1 MAGNRTTGP
10 LVSGLAALLLAAPAA
25 RAADIPGDK
34 STKATITP
42 GPARFEGVL
51 DKAGDSDWYRIT
63 LKAGRNYA
71 FESASFCDTKVALR
85 NAAGKVLKT
94 SGFANDNGDDGFE
107 FRSATTKDY
116 FVEYFDAAPDVC
128 LEYAGP
134 YPHGYSGNVAME
146 VRGDT
151 TTRGTIAPGQTI
163 VSLLNWG
170 YDQDFFRTQLRAGR
184 SYTVTLGGANGEARP
199 GGSRAWV
206 VDPKGKVIAP
216 GSPSYDPPAGFK
228 VPKNGTY
235 YVVVAGDDYDNGP
248 YTVGLTTP

>member
-85 NAAGKVLKT
+85 NTAGKVLKT
-94 SGFANDNGDDGFE
+94 SGLANDNGDDGFE

-163 VSLLNWG
+163 
-170 YDQDFFRTQLRAGR
+170 
-184 SYTVTLGGANGEARP
+184 GAC
-199 GGSRAWV
+199 
-206 VDPKGKVIAP
+206 
-216 GSPSYDPPAGFK
+216 
-228 VPKNGTY
+228 
-235 YVVVAGDDYDNGP
+235 
-248 YTVGLTTP
+248 

>member
-42 GPARFEGVL
+42 GPARFDGVL

-71 FESASFCDTKVALR
+71 FESASFCDTRVVLR

-94 SGFANDNGDDGFE
+94 SGLASDNGDDGFE
-107 FRSATTKDY
+107 FRSATTKGY
-116 FVEYFDAAPDVC
+116 FVEYLDANPAVC
-128 LEYAGP
+128 LEYGGP

-163 VSLLNWG
+163 KSLLNWNT
-170 YDQDFFRTQLRAGR
+170 DQDYFRAQL
-184 SYTVTLGGANGEARP
+184 YTGKRYTLTLGGPSGTTV
-199 GGSRAWV
+199 WV
-206 VDPKGKVIAP
+206 VDQKGEVVAGVP
-216 GSPSYDPPAGFK
+216 YNGPPPAGFR
-228 VPKNGTY
+228 VPKSGTY
-235 YVVVAGDDYDNGP
+235 YVVVAGGDYGNGP
-248 YTVGLTTP
+248 YSVGLRTP

>member
-10 LVSGLAALLLAAPAA
+10 LAGGLAALLLAAPAA

-51 DKAGDSDWYRIT
+51 ERQGDSDWYRIT

-71 FESASFCDTKVALR
+71 FESASFCDTRVVLR

-94 SGFANDNGDDGFE
+94 SGLASDNGDDGFE
-107 FRSATTKDY
+107 FRSATTKGY
-116 FVEYFDAAPDVC
+116 FVEYLDANPAVC
-128 LEYAGP
+128 LEYGGP

-163 VSLLNWG
+163 NSLLNWG
-170 YDQDFFRTQLRAGR
+170 YDQDFFRAQLEGNK
-184 SYTVTLGGANGEARP
+184 SYTVTLGGPTGIM
-199 GGSRAWV
+199 AWV
-206 VDPKGKVIAP
+206 VDPNGKIVAH
-216 GSPSYDPPAGFK
+216 GVGRYDPPAGFK
-228 VPKNGTY
+228 VPKRGTY
-235 YVVVAGDDYDNGP
+235 YVVVAGDDYANGP
-248 YTVGLTTP
+248 YSVGLRTP

>member
-51 DKAGDSDWYRIT
+51 DKAGDSDWYRVT

-94 SGFANDNGDDGFE
+94 SGFANDNGDDGLE
-107 FRSATTKDY
+107 FRSATTKAY

-128 LEYAGP
+128 
-134 YPHGYSGNVAME
+134 
-146 VRGDT
+146 
-151 TTRGTIAPGQTI
+151 
-163 VSLLNWG
+163 
-170 YDQDFFRTQLRAGR
+170 RAGSVCLNR
-184 SYTVTLGGANGEARP
+184 FSGLIGGA
-199 GGSRAWV
+199 
-206 VDPKGKVIAP
+206 
-216 GSPSYDPPAGFK
+216 PAGFRL
-228 VPKNGTY
+228 PQSAT
-235 YVVVAGDDYDNGP
+235 AG
-248 YTVGLTTP
+248 